1 MNPTVVLALLIGT
14 LVLACSSAAPAPNA
28 TAIPEPTP
36 IPTATAL
43 PEPTAVATS
52 TPVPPPTLT
61 PTPNAQM
68 LEEARLDAEASDWF
82 EQGASLFNREQY
94 GEAIKAF
101 DKAIEIA
108 PKGSFY
114 GWRGSS
120 YMELGQYENAIQDIT
135 SAIQLEP
142 TAIRYRNR
150 GSSYAKLDQ
159 PQNAV
164 DDYTKAIQL
173 EPTATRGYINR
184 AITYAELRQWDLYDQ
199 DSAII
204 CSLDK
209 QLC

>member
-1 MNPTVVLALLIGT
+1 
-14 LVLACSSAAPAPNA
+14 
-28 TAIPEPTP
+28 
-36 IPTATAL
+36 
-43 PEPTAVATS
+43 
-52 TPVPPPTLT
+52 
-61 PTPNAQM
+61 M
-68 LEEARLDAEASDWF
+68 LEIRAAQNLLKEEYRLEEEASDWF
-82 EQGASLFNREQY
+82 EQGASLFNSEQY

-101 DKAIEIA
+101 DKAIEIG
-108 PKGSFY
+108 PNVKRSDRFY

-159 PQNAV
+159 HQNAV
-164 DDYTKAIQL
+164 DDYTKAIQR